1 MTAVRL
7 NKNSKATG
15 QEIKTMAD
23 SADKTAELGDNTL
36 CLSLQVTPFTLHMHL
51 FHHWYKKF
59 DLIAALTLLISNGMV
74 L

>member
-36 CLSLQVTPFTLHMHL
+36 CLLLQVTPFTLHMHL
-51 FHHWYKKF
+51 FHH
-59 DLIAALTLLISNGMV
+59 
-74 L
+74 

>member
-23 SADKTAELGDNTL
+23 SALGELGDNTL
-36 CLSLQVTPFTLHMHL
+36 CLLLQVTPFTLHMHL